1 MAMDTVSYAILKKKI
16 TGLASGIK
24 SVSVGSDNKSL
35 VFTCNDAASTQ
46 ITVNLP
52 NPINDPPLI
61 NKITLDTTTNE
72 LMYDGVKICK
82 CDFTA
87 DQLALLKK
95 FTTSS
100 TDGSLLFNNDP
111 IAMLTQAER
120 DAITD
125 ITTNIKFNKD
135 ASGDVESVLIG
146 GAVIKETTDPV
157 TGDTAVKLGDV
168 IVSGKETVTTTNT
181 STDGA
186 GNPVTETVVTVKTPT
201 DTEQT
206 KTTDSIDSATG
217 NSVNVVETIKGG
229 SNGVD
234 VGSASGT
241 KTTTITDGTGVV
253 VSTETE
259 DVTYTNGIQDEWM
272 SLSEVN
278 DVIDG
283 FSTLGWNM

>member
-1 MAMDTVSYAILKKKI
+1 MTGNQAFAVLLKKLKSV
-16 TGLASGIK
+16 ASGVK
-24 SVSVGSDNKSL
+24 GVAKDPSDDTKL
-35 VFTCNDAASTQ
+35 VFTLLDNSV
-46 ITVNLP
+46 IKLSIP
-52 NPINDPPLI
+52 NPVLTVAIC
-61 NKITLDTTTNE
+61 NKLSVDTTTNE

-95 FTTSS
+95 FTVGA
-100 TDGSLLFNNDP
+100 DGSLFYNGSPL
-111 IAMLTQAER
+111 AMLTQQER

-125 ITTNIKFNKD
+125 ITTNIKFNKN

-157 TGDTAVKLGDV
+157 TGDTAVKIGDV
-168 IVSGKETVTTTNT
+168 IVSGKETVTTS
-181 STDGA
+181 STTTDSN
-186 GNPVTETVVTVKTPT
+186 GNPVNTTVTTIKTST
-201 DTEQT
+201 GTEQT
-206 KTTDSIDSATG
+206 KTVDSINPDNG
-217 NSVNVVETIKGG
+217 NSVNTVEVIKGG
-229 SNGVD
+229 AEGIN

-241 KTTTITDGTGVV
+241 KTTTETDGTGMVV
-253 VSTETE
+253 DTKTE

-272 SLSEVN
+272 TLSEVN

>member
-1 MAMDTVSYAILKKKI
+1 MTGNQAFAVLLKKLKSV
-16 TGLASGIK
+16 ASGVK
-24 SVSVGSDNKSL
+24 GVAVDPSDDTKL
-35 VFTCNDAASTQ
+35 VFTLLDNSV
-46 ITVNLP
+46 IKLSIP
-52 NPINDPPLI
+52 NPVLTVAIC
-61 NKITLDTTTNE
+61 NKLSVDSTTNE

-111 IAMLTQAER
+111 IAMLTQTER

-157 TGDTAVKLGDV
+157 TGDTAVKIGDV
-168 IVSGKETVTTTNT
+168 IVSGKETITTSSTTTDSN
-181 STDGA
+181 
-186 GNPVTETVVTVKTPT
+186 GNPVTETIVTVKTPNG
-201 DTEQT
+201 TEQT
-206 KTTDSIDSATG
+206 KTVDSINPDNG
-217 NSVNVVETIKGG
+217 NSVNTIEVIKGG
-229 SNGVD
+229 AEGIN

-241 KTTTITDGTGVV
+241 KTTTETDGTGVV

-259 DVTYTNGIQDEWM
+259 DVTYTNGIQDQWM
-272 SLSEVN
+272 TLDEVN
-278 DVIDG
+278 NIING
-283 FSTLGWNM
+283 FGWDM

>member
-1 MAMDTVSYAILKKKI
+1 MTGNQAFAVLLKKLKSV
-16 TGLASGIK
+16 ASGVK
-24 SVSVGSDNKSL
+24 GVAVDPSDDTKL
-35 VFTCNDAASTQ
+35 VFTLLDNSV
-46 ITVNLP
+46 IKLSIP
-52 NPINDPPLI
+52 NPVLTVAIC
-61 NKITLDTTTNE
+61 NKLSVDTTTNE

-95 FTTSS
+95 FTVGA
-100 TDGSLLFNNDP
+100 DGSLFYNGSPL
-111 IAMLTQAER
+111 AMLTQQER

-157 TGDTAVKLGDV
+157 TGDTAVKIGDV
-168 IVSGKETVTTTNT
+168 IVSGKETVTTS
-181 STDGA
+181 STTTDSN
-186 GNPVTETVVTVKTPT
+186 GNPVTETIVTVKTPNG
-201 DTEQT
+201 TEQT
-206 KTTDSIDSATG
+206 KTVDSINPDNG
-217 NSVNVVETIKGG
+217 NSINTVEIIKGG
-229 SNGVD
+229 AEGIN

-241 KTTTITDGTGVV
+241 KTTTETDGTGVV
-253 VSTETE
+253 VDTKTE
-259 DVTYTNGIQDEWM
+259 DASYTNGIQDEWM
-272 SLSEVN
+272 TLSEVN

>member
-1 MAMDTVSYAILKKKI
+1 MTGNQAFAVLLKKLKSV
-16 TGLASGIK
+16 ASGVKGVAVDSSDPSKLLFTLLDNSVIK
-24 SVSVGSDNKSL
+24 LS
-35 VFTCNDAASTQ
+35 
-46 ITVNLP
+46 IP
-52 NPINDPPLI
+52 NPVLTVAIC
-61 NKITLDTTTNE
+61 NKLSVDTTTNE

-95 FTTSS
+95 FTVGA
-100 TDGSLLFNNDP
+100 DGSLFYNGSPL
-111 IAMLTQAER
+111 AMLTQQER

-125 ITTNIKFNKD
+125 ITTNIKFNKN

-157 TGDTAVKLGDV
+157 TGDTAVKIGDV
-168 IVSGKETVTTTNT
+168 IVSGKETVTTS
-181 STDGA
+181 STTTDSN
-186 GNPVTETVVTVKTPT
+186 GNPVNTTVTTIKTST
-201 DTEQT
+201 GTEQT
-206 KTTDSIDSATG
+206 TVTDSINPDNG
-217 NSVNVVETIKGG
+217 NSVNTVEVIKGG
-229 SNGVD
+229 AEGIN

-241 KTTTITDGTGVV
+241 KTTTETDGTGMVV
-253 VSTETE
+253 DTKTE

-272 SLSEVN
+272 TLSEVN